1 MSAVEVFSDVY
12 EADLWNGG
20 SGPGSAPENTVEYR
34 DFLSGYLDVLRA
46 LTTDGRVVDLGCGDW
61 RIGELVDWT
70 GLEYVGVDVVPSVI
84 EANQRRDTPD
94 NVSFVCLD
102 ALTEELPGG
111 DVLIVKDVFQHW
123 PNADVESFLDTYC
136 GRYDGII
143 VTNDIKSRRHP
154 AKVNSDIEL
163 GGWRPIDVEKPPF
176 SRRAV
181 EHVRLDYPVLGEWV
195 KRVVVI

>member
-111 DVLIVKDVFQHW
+111 DVLIVKDVLQHW
-123 PNADVESFLDTYC
+123 PNADVLRLLDAAEERFTFTV
-136 GRYDGII
+136 
-143 VTNDIKSRRHP
+143 VTNDVSSKSHP
-154 AKVNSDIEL
+154 AKVNSDIAL
-163 GGWRPIDVEKPPF
+163 GDWRPIDIERAPF
-176 SRRAV
+176 DRVAID
-181 EHVRLDYPVLGEWV
+181 HIDYPVLGEWV

>member
-111 DVLIVKDVFQHW
+111 DVLIVKDVLQHW
-123 PNADVESFLDTYC
+123 PNADVLRLLDAAEERFTFTV
-136 GRYDGII
+136 
-143 VTNDIKSRRHP
+143 VTNDVSSKSHP
-154 AKVNSDIEL
+154 AKVNSDIAL
-163 GGWRPIDVEKPPF
+163 GDWRPIDIERAPF
-176 SRRAV
+176 DRVAID
-181 EHVRLDYPVLGEWV
+181 HVDYPVLGEWV